1 LLKLYKVHNTDITE
15 YQLLRHNHHHPSTT
29 YANVPYISQI
39 TSDDPDLYPV
49 DTYYT
54 KYGISLRGITPN
66 HTPVQQHTTHC
77 TSLQQEFLSLPQ
89 SLWAICGTISFPAD
103 NGTQLIQSAATY
115 SNTIFGASVASLKE
129 NRATHAWVLTT
140 GCITDLCNPNISI
153 TGHGIVDGFLSNLS
167 STREEL
173 HGIRAL
179 SIMASLLAD
188 FHSFKGNIKTVCN
201 NQAVINKCGNL
212 STGQLK
218 NHWETN
224 FDLYFTQQHYKGTL
238 STEWVRGHADKSPWF
253 TPNDLILQ
261 NLSREEIFN
270 IWSDKIAKH
279 SWNQGA
285 VECLTLTHHP

>member
-1 LLKLYKVHNTDITE
+1 
-15 YQLLRHNHHHPSTT
+15 
-29 YANVPYISQI
+29 
-39 TSDDPDLYPV
+39 
-49 DTYYT
+49 
-54 KYGISLRGITPN
+54 
-66 HTPVQQHTTHC
+66 
-77 TSLQQEFLSLPQ
+77 
-89 SLWAICGTISFPAD
+89 
-103 NGTQLIQSAATY
+103 
-115 SNTIFGASVASLKE
+115 
-129 NRATHAWVLTT
+129 
-140 GCITDLCNPNISI
+140 
-153 TGHGIVDGFLSNLS
+153 
-167 STREEL
+167 
-173 HGIRAL
+173 
-179 SIMASLLAD
+179 MASLLAD

-253 TPNDLILQ
+253 TPIDLILQ

-285 VECLTLTHHP
+285 VECLTLTHHPQNVGPSIHNFPSLTKLLAFSKLRYMQPLHTTTPANTYNLVMTYSQLNSTMSHAKPVRLICYQCHFITVPPW